1 MKTHYAAAMRIV
13 SIAVAALA
21 CSSAADAAIYKC
33 IGSGA
38 SVLYSDIPCK
48 GGSVVDVRA
57 GIADPG
63 AIERLQ
69 RERVEFDRNML
80 ARRAADDAVAMRRAA
95 LDAQMR
101 EAEAAQRTAEA
112 AAYPPPQYY
121 VPAYGVVAPRMRR
134 HPHSHPIA
142 RTARHGG
149 PARTSKFP

>member
-13 SIAVAALA
+13 STVIASLA
-21 CSSAADAAIYKC
+21 CWSAADAAIYKC
-33 IGSGA
+33 VGSGA

-63 AIERLQ
+63 AIERLE
-69 RERVEFDRNML
+69 RERVEFDRNMV
-80 ARRAADDAVAMRRAA
+80 ARRAADDAAALRRAA
-95 LDAQMR
+95 LDAQQR

-112 AAYPPPQYY
+112 TAYSPPQYY

-134 HPHSHPIA
+134 HPHPHPIA
-142 RTARHGG
+142 RAARHGG